1 MAGQNITLL
10 ARFLRV
16 KALLEGRFMKW
27 NEINLNALNEMA
39 PYLPPKTVRC
49 CPYSPKPGV
58 ALFFKDSQ
66 LV

>member
-1 MAGQNITLL
+1 
-10 ARFLRV
+10 
-16 KALLEGRFMKW
+16 MKW

-58 ALFFKDSQ
+58 ALFFQGFTTCIDREFTDKLLLEILGYCSQ
-66 LV
+66 LF